1 MNILKKL
8 ESNGSNL
15 SRLNGVTPA
24 IPNFKDSKLHNEYS
38 INGEP
43 KVPNKPTPSNLD
55 LNGVTPPRYTDNKP
69 S

>member
-1 MNILKKL
+1 MSILKKL

-15 SRLNGVTPA
+15 SRLNGVTPT

-43 KVPNKPTPSNLD
+43 KVPNKPTSTSPNL
-55 LNGVTPPRYTDNKP
+55 
-69 S
+69 

>member
-1 MNILKKL
+1 MSILKKL

-15 SRLNGVTPA
+15 SRLNGVTPT